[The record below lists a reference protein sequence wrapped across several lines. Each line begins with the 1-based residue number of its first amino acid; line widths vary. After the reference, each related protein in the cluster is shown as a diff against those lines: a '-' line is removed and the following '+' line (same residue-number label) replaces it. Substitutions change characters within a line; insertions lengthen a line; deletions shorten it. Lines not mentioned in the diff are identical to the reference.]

1 MKLIKCGKLCFIYFI
16 NYFNRMYEKKGV
28 DNYPFIPLK
37 FKTIYKLIHSIFY
50 DKIV

>member
-1 MKLIKCGKLCFIYFI
+1 MKLIKCGKFIFISFI
-16 NYFNRMYEKKGV
+16 NYIYMMYENKGV

-37 FKTIYKLIHSIFY
+37 FKTIYKLIHSIFS